1 MEKTEIKK
9 PIRTKQYWIN
19 YWDKMEE
26 QLKDMDNP
34 ASYCIMCNKFIGMRG
49 FCSTKCHDEYYSQYD

>member
-1 MEKTEIKK
+1 MDTTEIKK

-26 QLKDMDNP
+26 QLKSHIKP
-34 ASYCIMCNKFIGMRG
+34 K
-49 FCSTKCHDEYYSQYD
+49 TK